1 MISRKMYKCRIDDSK
16 GLPIPRQESGFKGKF
31 RITNFM
37 VRRWSRIINF
47 KGKYRFT
54 DSMMRR
60 TEWRIRDCLS
70 RISWTWWIVF
80 EFNQDKLR
88 YQFIRPNCHFR
99 HLRNFIVISTRP
111 LNSQRSQCTN
121 SRRPRRWHSRIG
133 FPRNCNIVSEMLVMT
148 MVIEI
153 LIWMK
158 FICSNEDLDLVV
170 S

>member
-1 MISRKMYKCRIDDSK
+1 MYKCGITDS
-16 GLPIPRQESGFKGKF
+16 
-31 RITNFM
+31 M
-37 VRRWSRIINF
+37 MRRWYRGKCRIINF

-60 TEWRIRDCLS
+60 TEWRIRDCFS
-70 RISWTWWIVF
+70 RISWTVWVVF

-133 FPRNCNIVSEMLVMT
+133 FPRNCNIVSEMLVVT
-148 MVIEI
+148 NDDGD
-153 LIWMK
+153 
-158 FICSNEDLDLVV
+158 FDLDEVYMLKWG
-170 S
+170 SGRSRFLGWGFKWSIFYLT